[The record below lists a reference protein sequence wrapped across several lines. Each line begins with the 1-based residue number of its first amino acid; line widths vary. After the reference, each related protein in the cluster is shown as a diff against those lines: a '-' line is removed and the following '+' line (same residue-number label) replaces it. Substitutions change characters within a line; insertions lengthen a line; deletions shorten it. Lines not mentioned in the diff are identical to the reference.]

1 MSLIPTYRRR
11 PTPLHAARAGI
22 GICYCAAFLAVGVL
36 YSNPLVLGG
45 ALAGLVLAA
54 TFAGASAELRSG
66 ARLAR
71 APLRVTRQNARSV
84 VVLSEEEYE
93 SIMETLHLLRS
104 PANAQRLL
112 RAIESADAG
121 KLSEHEI
128 AGESAAAK

>member
-1 MSLIPTYRRR
+1 VTLVPTYRRR

-66 ARLAR
+66 ARLALPG
-71 APLRVTRQNARSV
+71 AGVLGVINALVYREGNTGIFRGGEGLGRRLAVSV
-84 VVLSEEEYE
+84 E
-93 SIMETLHLLRS
+93 
-104 PANAQRLL
+104 
-112 RAIESADAG
+112 
-121 KLSEHEI
+121 
-128 AGESAAAK
+128 